1 MIRRSWLFAVMLWLA
16 VLATPARAF
25 AQEPAALVI
34 AAGEQYHGHVATF
47 DQPIVILGEVDGDV
61 TSWAGSIT
69 VQGIVRGDV
78 VSYTGTITLAPGAI
92 VEGNVLSIAGGVN
105 VAARA
110 GLHGIV
116 IGVEPLAGSAV
127 ATALIGT
134 LSGQT
139 IVRRWLPPGTTGLLG
154 GLISA
159 MLCVAIALIWPR
171 RTAGIGRAL
180 RAAPLRSA
188 VVGLLSTLLALL
200 ALPLVVGL
208 LTLSLAGLFLLLPLI
223 ILLHVP
229 YAIGLTGVTR
239 AIAATWPPGWALKPP
254 LAAALGALVVLAP
267 LVVIGI
273 FAPALA
279 LALGYAVAS
288 WGLGAALISRGG
300 ALPIWRDEWPAVK
313 HIG

>member
-1 MIRRSWLFAVMLWLA
+1 MLA
-16 VLATPARAF
+16 MPARAF
-25 AQEPAALVI
+25 AQGPAALVI
-34 AAGEQYHGHVATF
+34 TAGEQYRGHVATF

-78 VSYTGTITLAPGAI
+78 VSYTGTITIAPGAI
-92 VEGNVLSIAGGVN
+92 VEGNVLSIAGGVEIES
-105 VAARA
+105 RA
-110 GLHGIV
+110 SLHGTV
-116 IGVEPLAGSAV
+116 IGVEPLTGSAA

-139 IVRRWLPPGTTGLLG
+139 IVRRWLPPGTTGVLG
-154 GLISA
+154 ALMSA

-188 VVGLLSTLLALL
+188 VVGLLSSILALS
-200 ALPLVVGL
+200 ALPLVVGV
-208 LTLSLAGLFLLLPLI
+208 LTLSLAGLILLLPLL
-223 ILLHVP
+223 ILLHIP
-229 YAIGLTGVTR
+229 YAIGLTGVAR
-239 AIAATWPPGWALKPP
+239 AIAATWSPGWALKPP
-254 LAAALGALVVLAP
+254 LAAALGAFIVLAP
-267 LVVIGI
+267 LVIIGI
-273 FAPALA
+273 VAPALA